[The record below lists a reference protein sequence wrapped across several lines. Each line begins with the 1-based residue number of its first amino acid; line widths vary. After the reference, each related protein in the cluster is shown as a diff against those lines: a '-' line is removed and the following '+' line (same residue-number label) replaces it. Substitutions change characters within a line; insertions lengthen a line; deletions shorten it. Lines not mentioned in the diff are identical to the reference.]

1 MRPRTLLA
9 RSLVHYRA
17 AHVAVVLG
25 VATAAAVLG
34 GALVVGDSVR
44 DSLARTALE
53 RLGRTT
59 HAVES
64 DRFFREELASDL
76 LARPG
81 FQSAFHGACPLV
93 AMDGVVTAAS
103 TGRRAGE
110 VLVYGVD
117 ERFWA
122 FQGVE
127 PPALGPGRDTLVS
140 EALAAELGSVA
151 GDAVLVRLEATADVP
166 ASSLFGRRDDPSRAM
181 RLTLRGVLPRASLGE
196 LSLRPRTTP
205 VRAAFVPLRVLQ
217 RALGREGRVNVVLAS
232 AREGDVADTALSA
245 ELASVLSLDDL
256 GLRLRPVPAARALQL
271 ETAGGLVDD
280 ALARRA
286 TDVARSQG
294 LRVNEV
300 LVYLANTISSGSHEV
315 PYSLVAALDPEA
327 FVAVGGREV
336 AAGDTEAPPLV
347 LDDWAAARLQSAP
360 GSTVSLDF
368 FLWHEEGRLDT
379 ARADFH
385 LQAITP
391 MAGLAADRD
400 LVPDYPGITESLH
413 LADWDPPFPVDLDRI
428 RPEDEAYW
436 DRYRATPKAFVP
448 LAVGQSL
455 WGHRQGRLT
464 GLRLTPPPGAGL
476 EDARRRFGEG
486 LLAELRR
493 GDPLP
498 GGAWGAP
505 AVASVRRAALDAS
518 RGSTDFGLYF
528 AYFSFFLVLAGLL
541 LAGLFFRL
549 GLEQRLREV
558 GLLEALGF
566 AAARLRRLY
575 LAEGLALAVVGG
587 ALGALLAPGYAALV
601 LWGLRT
607 LWADSLGTG
616 DLGLSVRAQSPL
628 LGALGAVAAAALA
641 VAWTLRDLRQHSPR
655 SLLAGSLEPWTAPP
669 GRRRFGLALALAL
682 AASALAT
689 AARFGVLPDTA
700 GFFGAG
706 SLLLAAALLLARQLV
721 ARRSPSAL
729 AVRGIAGLGLRGLA
743 FRPGRSVLCVALVA
757 AATFVIVAVGAFRH
771 EGAADVAS
779 RSGESGGYRLLAWA
793 LAPVHHDLA
802 SAEGQAAL
810 GLVPGDL
817 DGVGVARFRARRG
830 DDASCL
836 NLYAPRE
843 PTVLAATPSFLREG
857 RFSFQSSLATT
868 DDERANPWL
877 LLERERRPGEAIPV
891 VADASTLAY
900 ALHAKLG
907 DEMPVGGTGARV
919 RFVAALAPGVL
930 QGEIVMGE
938 RAFLEAFPG
947 ETGDRF
953 FLFDAKA
960 ERADALTARL
970 ESALADFGFD
980 VAATSDRLADLH
992 RVENTYIA
1000 TFQALGALGL
1010 LLGSVGLA
1018 TVLARNAL
1026 EQRGELAL
1034 LRAVGYRPRHLTR
1047 MALAQN
1053 GALVGLGFL
1062 AGAGPALL
1070 AVAPALLDRR
1080 GAVPLALTLAL
1091 LLALATTGLL
1101 VSWLA
1106 VAFVRRLPLIA
1117 SLRSE

>member
-1 MRPRTLLA
+1 MRQRTLVA

-17 AHVAVVLG
+17 AHLAVVLG

-44 DSLARTALE
+44 DSLGRTALE

-59 HAVES
+59 HAIES
-64 DRFFREELASDL
+64 PRFFREDLARDL
-76 LARPG
+76 VARPG
-81 FQSAFHGACPLV
+81 FRSAFDGACPIV
-93 AMDGVVTAAS
+93 ALRGAVTAAT
-103 TGRRAGE
+103 TGRRAGD
-110 VLVYGVD
+110 VQVYGVD

-122 FQGVE
+122 FQALEAPV
-127 PPALGPGRDTLVS
+127 LGPGRDAVVS
-140 EALAAELGSVA
+140 EALAAELGSTA
-151 GDAVLVRLEATADVP
+151 GDAILVRLEATADIP
-166 ASSLFGRRDDPSRAM
+166 ASSLFGRRDDPSRAL

-205 VRAAFVPLRVLQ
+205 VRAAFVPLSVLQ

-232 AREGDVADTALSA
+232 AREGDVTDAALST

-256 GLRLRPVPAARALQL
+256 GLRLRSVPAVRALQL
-271 ETAGGLVDD
+271 ETAGGLVDET
-280 ALARRA
+280 LARRA
-286 TDVARSQG
+286 TGVARSQG

-300 LVYLANTISSGSHEV
+300 LVYLANTISSGAHEV

-327 FVAVGGREV
+327 LAAVAGRPVPVGDG
-336 AAGDTEAPPLV
+336 EALPIV
-347 LDDWAAARLQSAP
+347 LDEWAAARLHAAP
-360 GSTVSLDF
+360 GSRVTLGF

-379 ARADFH
+379 ARADFRIA
-385 LQAITP
+385 AITP

-448 LAVGQSL
+448 LAVGQRL

-464 GLRLTPPPGAGL
+464 SLRLTPPSGTGL
-476 EDARRRFGEG
+476 ESARQRFGEG
-486 LLAELRR
+486 LLAEVGR
-493 GDPLP
+493 GDA
-498 GGAWGAP
+498 GTGAAWGPP
-505 AVASVRRAALDAS
+505 AVAPVRRAALEAS

-558 GLLEALGF
+558 GLLEAVGF
-566 AAARLRRLY
+566 AAARLRRHY
-575 LAEGLALAVVGG
+575 QAEGLALAVVGG
-587 ALGALLAPGYAALV
+587 VLGALLAPGYAALV

-607 LWADSLGTG
+607 LWADALGTR
-616 DLGLSVRAQSPL
+616 DLELSLRVSSPL
-628 LGALGAVAAAALA
+628 VGALGAILAAGLA
-641 VAWTLRDLRQHSPR
+641 IAWTLRDLRRQSPR
-655 SLLAGSLEPWTAPP
+655 ALLAGSLEPWTAPP
-669 GRRRFGLALALAL
+669 ARRRFGVALALAL
-682 AASALAT
+682 AAVAVAT
-689 AARFGVLPDTA
+689 TARLGLLPDTA

-706 SLLLAAALLLARQLV
+706 SLLLVAALLLARQLL
-721 ARRSPSAL
+721 AWRSRSAL
-729 AVRGIAGLGLRGLA
+729 ALRGISGLGLRGLSY
-743 FRPGRSVLCVALVA
+743 RPGRSVLCIALVA

-771 EGAADVAS
+771 EGVKDVAS
-779 RSGESGGYRLLAWA
+779 RSGESGGYRLFAWSLAA
-793 LAPVHHDLA
+793 LHHDLT

-810 GLVPGDL
+810 GLPPGDL
-817 DGVGVARFRARRG
+817 EGIDVARFRARRG

-843 PTVLAATPSFLREG
+843 PTVLAARPSFLRQG
-857 RFSFQSSLATT
+857 RFSFQSSLAAT
-868 DDERANPWL
+868 DAERANPWL
-877 LLERERRPGEAIPV
+877 LLERERKPDEPIPV
-891 VADASTLAY
+891 AADASTLAY
-900 ALHAKLG
+900 ALHRKLG
-907 DEMPVGGTGARV
+907 DEMPLGGTGTRV

-930 QGEIVMGE
+930 QGELVMGE
-938 RAFLEAFPG
+938 RSFLEAFPS

-953 FLFDAKA
+953 FLLDAPA
-960 ERADALTARL
+960 ERVDALTASL
-970 ESALADFGFD
+970 ESHLADLGFD
-980 VAATSDRLADLH
+980 VGTTASRLRELH

-1018 TVLARNAL
+1018 TVLVRNAL

-1034 LRAVGYRPRHLTR
+1034 LRAVGFRSRHLTR
-1047 MALAQN
+1047 MTLAQN
-1053 GALVGLGFL
+1053 AALVGLGFL
-1062 AGAGPALL
+1062 AGAGPALV
-1070 AVAPALLDRR
+1070 AVAPMLLDRR
-1080 GAVPLALTLAL
+1080 GVLPLTLTLAL
-1091 LLALATTGLL
+1091 LLALAATGLL

-1106 VAFVRRLPLIA
+1106 VAFVRRLPLVA